1 MISSHWLRALL
12 VLGPLV
18 LAARMMGRD
27 ASQDD
32 AAEAPDG
39 DVAAL
44 VRRIQTGDPA
54 AESELVARFSHGL
67 LLMLRRLVQNPA
79 LADDLHQETLALV
92 LGKIRRG
99 EVREPEKLAAF
110 IRSTARNLFI
120 ADRRKEARYRS
131 LDEGDEEG
139 LRPVPALADR
149 GPAPLEK
156 VLAEEEAR
164 LVQRLLGELR
174 FDRDRQLLLRFYLS
188 DDSKEEICA
197 DLEIE
202 PQRFNKVLFHAR
214 ERLRELWERTEKRQR
229 FFAGAQRIV
238 GRIGGDP
245 ARDR

>member
-1 MISSHWLRALL
+1 MLSSHWLQVVVALS
-12 VLGPLV
+12 PFV
-18 LAARMMGRD
+18 LAARMGRD
-27 ASQDD
+27 ASG
-32 AAEAPDG
+32 AAEMPDG

-44 VRRIQTGDPA
+44 VRRIQEGDSA
-54 AESELVARFSHGL
+54 AESELVDRFSHGL
-67 LLMLRRLVQNPA
+67 LLMLRRLVQNLA

-92 LGKIRRG
+92 LAKIRRG
-99 EVREPEKLAAF
+99 EVREPERLAGF

-120 ADRRKEARYRS
+120 ADRRKEARYRA
-131 LDEGDEEG
+131 LEEGEEEG
-139 LRPVPALADR
+139 LPAVPSLAGR
-149 GPAPLEK
+149 EPAPLER

-164 LVQRLLGELR
+164 QVQRLLAELR

-214 ERLRELWERTEKRQR
+214 ERLRELWERAEKRQR
-229 FFAGAQRIV
+229 FFAGAQKIV

-245 ARDR
+245 ARGC